1 MSTKTKEEIKKEVW
15 DKLVK
20 KSYPE
25 KPFGGQHA
33 GVTSGVSLY
42 SEDLG
47 VEINIETSRSQYK
60 NLQLATTLMDLAID
74 EVLSNNGRL

>member
-74 EVLSNNGRL
+74 EVLSENSRL